1 MSIIL
6 DALKKLERKKQR
18 GSAPDLMAVHTSEFN
33 KPQNKKL
40 WPLLITIILVIN
52 AVVFFAF
59 FYTSDKDEIIFKST
73 ADEIASIDTVADMKS
88 SNDDA
93 TGLPQSSAEDH
104 PDTLKSETVSLKENV
119 LEENVKGENHSQQEQ
134 ISKDQENP
142 EPLTS
147 VSGTREFLPT
157 EEELSVLRD
166 KIREEQ
172 STIPDPPAMADD
184 LPAQGNSDN
193 KEPLPEFSQLSK
205 DMQKELPSISIKGHI
220 YSDNPSSRM
229 VNINGLL
236 MREGEEIA
244 DDLRIDEITLSGV
257 ILTYKD
263 VRFRIRVF

>member
-6 DALKKLERKKQR
+6 DALNKLEQKKQK

-59 FYTSDKDEIIFKST
+59 FYTSDKDEIILKST
-73 ADEIASIDTVADMKS
+73 TEEIASIDTVADKKS

-104 PDTLKSETVSLKENV
+104 PDTLKSETVPLKEKV
-119 LEENVKGENHSQQEQ
+119 FEENIKKEKHILQEQ
-134 ISKDQENP
+134 VSKDQENP
-142 EPLTS
+142 EQLTS
-147 VSGTREFLPT
+147 VSGTRDFLPS
-157 EEELSVLRD
+157 EEELTVLQD
-166 KIREEQ
+166 KIKEER
-172 STIPDPPAMADD
+172 SSIPDSLEEVV
-184 LPAQGNSDN
+184 LPAQGNSEN
-193 KEPLPEFSQLSK
+193 KEPLPEISQLSK
-205 DMQKELPSISIKGHI
+205 DMQKELPSLSIKGHI

-244 DDLRIDEITLSGV
+244 DDLRIDRITLSGL

>member
-18 GSAPDLMAVHTSEFN
+18 GSAPDLMAVHTSELN
-33 KPQNKKL
+33 EPQNKKL
-40 WPLLITIILVIN
+40 SPLLITIILVIN
-52 AVVFFAF
+52 AVVFLTF
-59 FYTSDKDEIIFKST
+59 FYASDKDEILVTPT
-73 ADEIASIDTVADMKS
+73 ADEITSIDTVADMKS
-88 SNDDA
+88 SNDAA
-93 TGLPQSSAEDH
+93 TDLPQSSAEGH
-104 PDTLKSETVSLKENV
+104 PDTLKSETVSRKEKV
-119 LEENVKGENHSQQEQ
+119 LE
-134 ISKDQENP
+134 ENP

-147 VSGTREFLPT
+147 VSGTRDFLPS

-166 KIREEQ
+166 KIKEER
-172 STIPDPPAMADD
+172 SVIPDSPEVEGD

-193 KEPLPEFSQLSK
+193 KEPLPEFSQLSR

-220 YSDNPSSRM
+220 YSDNPSARM

>member
-18 GSAPDLMAVHTSEFN
+18 GSAPDLMAVHTSELN

-52 AVVFFAF
+52 AVVFLAF
-59 FYTSDKDEIIFKST
+59 FYASDKDEILVKPT
-73 ADEIASIDTVADMKS
+73 ADEITSIDTVADMKS
-88 SNDDA
+88 SNDAA
-93 TGLPQSSAEDH
+93 TDLPPSRAEDH
-104 PDTLKSETVSLKENV
+104 PDTLKSETVSLKENI
-119 LEENVKGENHSQQEQ
+119 LEENIQGEKHSQQEQ

-147 VSGTREFLPT
+147 VSGTRDFLPS

-166 KIREEQ
+166 TIKEERLAILD
-172 STIPDPPAMADD
+172 SPELEGD
-184 LPAQGNSDN
+184 LPAQGNVDN
-193 KEPLPEFSQLSK
+193 KERLPEVSQLSK
-205 DMQKELPSISIKGHI
+205 DMQKELPSISIKAHI

-244 DDLRIDEITLSGV
+244 DGLRIDEITLSGV